1 MTRRAT
7 EYDDLQSDT
16 SEDASN
22 ADTADGT
29 LHLVPQSEQ
38 LANPDAVVLT
48 FRASHGELLS
58 EFACVV
64 EGLSTG
70 DGDRFTRCIWEQAEV
85 SGPWVLFQGP
95 PPHTLRFGGR
105 ETALYW
111 QDGLGALSMFD
122 GARVQGQSAWGS
134 DGVIVGQMSQLK
146 CAMYT
151 GEVHDKITGAI
162 VPKQPDHL
170 PAIWAFCESPEYN
183 SSIRKINT
191 KLNVATATLVKVPFD
206 LSYWQRVAAEKYPNG
221 LPEPQSDD
229 PTQWLFH
236 GHPAGRVPLTPDP
249 SPYLGSVLQVAVT
262 RLLGYRWPAEL
273 DDEMRLAPEARA
285 WVDRCKSLHQFV
297 DDDGVV
303 PLVPIN
309 KEQPGAERVRLLLE
323 AAFGSKWSPG
333 LLNDL
338 LAAAGSPGKSLDEWI
353 KHDFFGQHCALF
365 HHRPFIWQVWD
376 GRKDGF
382 NILIHYHRLAEG
394 DGRGK
399 RLLEKIIYTY
409 LGDWI
414 TQQKAASKQGVPGA
428 DSREKAA
435 QDLQKKLELIIAGE
449 PPHDIFLRWKP
460 LRGQPIGWNPDINDG
475 VRMNIRPFVTAGVLR
490 GKVNVKW
497 TKDRGKEPQSIR
509 PREQFPWFWS
519 CPEANPP
526 IDFAG
531 GKEFTGERFND
542 LHYTNARKQEAREK

>member
-1 MTRRAT
+1 MIA
-7 EYDDLQSDT
+7 
-16 SEDASN
+16 N
-22 ADTADGT
+22 GVGADGVGAVVQT
-29 LHLVPQSEQ
+29 EQ
-38 LANPDAVVLT
+38 LKNPDGKILFALVGT
-48 FRASHGELLS
+48 QTRLS
-58 EFACVV
+58 EFADCG

-70 DGDRFTRCIWEQAEV
+70 DSDRFLRCIWELKLPHSQWDPIQADIPE
-85 SGPWVLFQGP
+85 GPL
-95 PPHTLRFGGR
+95 FGGVSQAAFW
-105 ETALYW
+105 E
-111 QDGLGALSMFD
+111 GGAGELASSPR
-122 GARVQGQSAWGS
+122 ARIQGQIGWGKAGAVVS
-134 DGVIVGQMSQLK
+134 EMAQLRRAIHIGVKHEKTMGVVI
-146 CAMYT
+146 
-151 GEVHDKITGAI
+151 
-162 VPKQPDHL
+162 PKNVENL
-170 PAIWAFCESPEYN
+170 CAIWAFCSDADYPKQ
-183 SSIRKINT
+183 IRLIDQGLK
-191 KLNVATATLVKVPFD
+191 VAPRSLVKVPFD
-206 LSYWQRVAAEKYPNG
+206 LSHWQKVAAEKYPNG

-249 SPYLGSVLQVAVT
+249 NPYLGSVLQVAVA

-273 DDEMRLAPEARA
+273 DEEMRLAPEARA
-285 WVDRCKSLHQFV
+285 WVDQCKALHQFV

-309 KEQPGAERVRLLLE
+309 KEQPGAERARLLLE
-323 AAFGSKWSPG
+323 SAFGAKWSPG

-365 HHRPFIWQVWD
+365 HHRPFIWQIWD

-382 NILIHYHRLAEG
+382 NILIHYHQLAEG
-394 DGRGK
+394 DGKGRK
-399 RLLEKIIYTY
+399 LLEKVTYTY

-414 TQQKAASKQGVPGA
+414 TQQQHAAKRGEPGA
-428 DSREKAA
+428 DIRLKAA

-449 PPHDIFLRWKP
+449 PPHDLFVRWKP
-460 LRGQPIGWNPDINDG
+460 LTEQPIGWNPDINDG
-475 VRMNIRPFVTAGVLR
+475 VRMNIRPFVTAGILR

-497 TKDRGKEPQSIR
+497 KKDRGKEPQSIR

-519 CPEANPP
+519 CPEDNPP

-542 LHYTNARKQEAREK
+542 LHYTNACKQAARDHAGGEA